1 MEMMKPFDLLAAR
14 FPGRN
19 RKASEVAAHTPERRQ
34 RLRLDARK
42 GTKVLIIDDSDTAQS
57 MIAKMFTTSGYVAMQ
72 SKDPELGL
80 FMACF
85 EHPDLVILDIGLPGM
100 NGFEVLK
107 RMRKDPLARRIPVIM
122 VSGNPRSINIFRQSH
137 VDADG
142 FIKKPFTRAEIF
154 RQIATMLNP
163 DRVPVRPG
171 ALRAQARPT
180 LLQRLRRGQLRQI
193 MEMGRHSQV

>member
-1 MEMMKPFDLLAAR
+1 MELMKPFNLLVAR

-19 RKASEVAAHTPERRQ
+19 KNASEVAAHTPERRQ
-34 RLRLDARK
+34 RRRLDARK
-42 GTKVLIIDDSDTAQS
+42 NTKVLIIDDSDTAQT

-72 SKDPELGL
+72 SKDPDLGL

-107 RMRKDPLARRIPVIM
+107 RMRRDPLARRIPVIM
-122 VSGNPRSINIFRQSH
+122 VSGNPRSINIFRRSR

-142 FIKKPFTRAEIF
+142 FIKKPFTRSEIF
-154 RQIATMLNP
+154 SQIATMLNP

-171 ALRAQARPT
+171 TLQAQAKPT
-180 LLQRLRRGQLRQI
+180 LLQRLRRDRVRQ
-193 MEMGRHSQV
+193 MMAFGRPSQI